1 MKSCTV
7 AVRLT
12 NSLLLVCSDPNE
24 TNMLAVNVWLD
35 DGPIS
40 GRISDRWGIKAS
52 CWSSLRPR
60 KTSMRFNLPRYWNC
74 LQTILFVVCLIK
86 TYRLLA
92 KDLISAVFVPPWT
105 SFDVSETMAMV
116 VLALILAVAAGSLA
130 VDREPRIWQ
139 HELKKTYC
147 QMIERQRRLSFAQG
161 KYQTLF

>member
-1 MKSCTV
+1 
-7 AVRLT
+7 
-12 NSLLLVCSDPNE
+12 
-24 TNMLAVNVWLD
+24 
-35 DGPIS
+35 
-40 GRISDRWGIKAS
+40 
-52 CWSSLRPR
+52 
-60 KTSMRFNLPRYWNC
+60 MRFNLPRYWNC

-147 QMIERQRRLSFAQG
+147 QMIERQRIYKLEQLDVYCAG
-161 KYQTLF
+161 KVAFFEDDMVSHNSAVIVSPPPLLIFRDFMFLLKKF